1 MPPKTERRKI
11 LIVEDSPTMVKL
23 YRMILG
29 RDPGADLIMAA
40 DGFEGLD
47 RAAQE
52 ENLSLIVVDIN
63 MPRMD
68 GLEFLRRLRDGL
80 ETERTPALV
89 VSTEASAECR
99 DLARKAGGDA
109 FLAKPVDPAELSRTV
124 RELMQLDS
132 NE

>member
-11 LIVEDSPTMVKL
+11 LIVEDSPTMAKL

-52 ENLSLIVVDIN
+52 ENLSLVVVDIN

-68 GLEFLRRLRDGL
+68 GLEFLRRLRNGL
-80 ETERTPALV
+80 ETGRTPALV

-99 DLARKAGGDA
+99 DLAREAGADA
-109 FLAKPVDPAELSRTV
+109 FLSKPVEPAELTRTV
-124 RELMQLDS
+124 RELLQLDS
-132 NE
+132 DE

>member
-1 MPPKTERRKI
+1 MPPKIERRKI

-40 DGFEGLD
+40 NGREGLD

-52 ENLSLIVVDIN
+52 EDLSLVVVDIN

-68 GLEFLRRLRDGL
+68 GLEFLRRLRNGL
-80 ETERTPALV
+80 ETGRTPALV

-99 DLARKAGGDA
+99 DLAREAGADA
-109 FLAKPVDPAELSRTV
+109 FLSKPIEPAELTRTV
-124 RELMQLDS
+124 RELLKLDPDD
-132 NE
+132 

>member
-1 MPPKTERRKI
+1 MPPRTERRKI

-29 RDPGADLIMAA
+29 RDPDADLIIAA

-52 ENLSLIVVDIN
+52 EDLSLIVVDIN

-80 ETERTPALV
+80 ETGRTPALV
-89 VSTEASAECR
+89 VSTEGSAECR
-99 DLARKAGGDA
+99 GMARDAGADA
-109 FLAKPVDPAELSRTV
+109 FLAKPIEPGELMRTV
-124 RELMQLDS
+124 RELVQLDS